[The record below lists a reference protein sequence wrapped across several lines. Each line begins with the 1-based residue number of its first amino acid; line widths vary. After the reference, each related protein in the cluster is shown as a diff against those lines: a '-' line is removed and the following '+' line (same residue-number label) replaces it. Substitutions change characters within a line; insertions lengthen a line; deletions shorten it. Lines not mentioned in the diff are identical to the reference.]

1 MKQFKIIIFDLLL
14 VLFGATMFWACSSN
28 DSEETEST
36 VLHSMR
42 IINSDYGFYHNEA
55 IRLYVERYPDRNI
68 ETESFNSILQDM
80 AEIMEDNYPDK
91 FSDIDIST
99 VLPYFD
105 NYSLANLYDFE
116 EFWVLHKQNFIAQER
131 FSIYVA
137 DFIDDIISSENDYAE
152 IKIKLSVLKNNNGL
166 TNRDRTCLEV
176 FESVLDSS
184 DELWFGNNSPLQK
197 SNSSKRCNQQIIISD
212 AGASLM
218 WCWNPAIAV
227 IAGAVSSLITASTG
241 DCD

>member
-1 MKQFKIIIFDLLL
+1 MKKVKISILSLLFL
-14 VLFGATMFWACSSN
+14 TFGAIMFWACSSN
-28 DSEETEST
+28 DNEETEST
-36 VLHSMR
+36 VLHSMK

-55 IRLYVERYPDRNI
+55 IRLYVEQYPDRNI

-80 AEIMEDNYPDK
+80 AEIMEDNYPDE
-91 FSDIDIST
+91 FSDIDINT
-99 VLPYFD
+99 ILPYFD
-105 NYSLANLYDFE
+105 DYNSADLYNFE
-116 EFWVLHKQNFIAQER
+116 EFWNLYKQDFIDQER

-137 DFIDDIISSENDYAE
+137 DFIDDIILSENDYDE
-152 IKIKLSVLKNNNGL
+152 IKAKLNVLKSNNEL
-166 TNRDRTCLEV
+166 TDRDMTCLEV

-184 DELWFGNNSPLQK
+184 NELWFSNNSPLQK
-197 SNSSKRCNQQIIISD
+197 SSSSKRCNQQIIISD